1 MIVLAAVPLAAV
13 LVAALLAAVLIAALL
28 LAVAV
33 IAAAARV
40 LLRPVMFGGPLGRMR
55 VGTAV
60 RDVELDLDQLLD
72 VAQERP
78 FFIVAKRDRDAFG
91 PGARGAADAMHIAFR
106 NVRQVVID
114 DVADAI
120 HVDAARRDVG
130 RDQGLELAGAARAE
144 HALALVLRFVAVDR
158 LG

>member
-33 IAAAARV
+33 IVAAARV
-40 LLRPVMFGGPLGRMR
+40 LLRAVMFGGPLGRMR

-78 FFIVAKRDRDAFG
+78 LFIVAKRDRGAVG
-91 PGARGAADAMHIAFR
+91 SGARSAADAVHVALR
-106 NVRQVVID
+106 NIRQVVID
-114 DVADAI
+114 DVADAV

-130 RDQGLELAGAARAE
+130 RNQNFQLSGAECAE
-144 HALALVLRFVAVDR
+144 HALALVLRLVA
-158 LG
+158 